1 MFLLLD
7 KKLDIS
13 YIFTVIAP
21 GIFHIGRIFRFLH
34 SFLLYLSKFEL
45 PKICSMS
52 FFEEKNPEMD
62 RYLETHA
69 SSEPEMLR
77 KLRRETYQKTTQP
90 HMISGYQQGRLLTII
105 SQMIQPENILE
116 IGTFTG
122 YATLCLTAGMAKN
135 GKITTLDVNED
146 LAYLPRKYFAESEFS
161 DQIHFKLHDA
171 KEFLKE
177 TDEIF
182 DLVFIDADKENYAE
196 YFRLIKPRT
205 KSGSVVMFDNVLWYG
220 KVLEENPKQKSTQV
234 IKELNDLIAKDDD
247 FENLILPLRD
257 GVNFLR
263 RK

>member
-1 MFLLLD
+1 
-7 KKLDIS
+7 
-13 YIFTVIAP
+13 
-21 GIFHIGRIFRFLH
+21 
-34 SFLLYLSKFEL
+34 
-45 PKICSMS
+45 MS

-62 RYLETHA
+62 RYLENHA
-69 SSEPEMLR
+69 SSEPEILKRLR
-77 KLRRETYQKTTQP
+77 KETYQKTTQP

-105 SQMIQPENILE
+105 SQMMKPQNILE

-122 YATLCLTAGMAKN
+122 YATLCLAAGLAEN

-146 LAYLPRKYFAESEFS
+146 LAYLPKKYFAESGHS
-161 DQIHFKLHDA
+161 SKIDFKIQDA
-171 KEFLKE
+171 KEFLKD
-177 TDEIF
+177 TDQFF

-196 YFRLIKPRT
+196 YFRLIKPHT